1 MLPGMSRYRLGFF
14 ITLASA
20 IAYAIWP
27 SALRAAYLDGANASF
42 AILIAMLG
50 RSMPIF
56 IRCFLQRHKIFTT
69 KQDVRSGVV
78 GGFFQ
83 ATSSAAAMA
92 AVMFLPG
99 PLVIVI
105 MFTHT
110 LMLLGYMI
118 WRGETKAEI
127 ATLGTTASALI
138 GLCLVLDLFH
148 KQTSSNLTGMALAFA
163 SAVAIASRLYV
174 YGHQMKTKPPMV
186 VGTENFL
193 FAVLFT
199 LPAVFWQTPV
209 APHSLQGWA
218 WMGLGALSLAGGTLG
233 QFYAI
238 SLLGAFRYSL
248 FLKMEPLFSTI
259 FAALLIGDILKPMQY
274 IGVLLVVGS
283 LALFQVVD
291 HYRGGKQDPMLN
303 TNND

>member
-1 MLPGMSRYRLGFF
+1 MSTYRLGFF
-14 ITLASA
+14 ITLMSA
-20 IAYAIWP
+20 IAYAAWP
-27 SALRAAYLDGANASF
+27 SALRGAYADGANASF
-42 AILIAMLG
+42 AIIIAMLG

-56 IRCFLQRHKIFTT
+56 VRCLWQRRPIFTAR
-69 KQDVRSGVV
+69 QDLRSGVI

-83 ATSSAAAMA
+83 ASSSAAAMA
-92 AVMFLPG
+92 AVAFLPG

-110 LMLLGYMI
+110 LMLLAYMI
-118 WRGETKAEI
+118 WRGETKAEV
-127 ATLGTTASALI
+127 ATLATTGSALI

-148 KQTSSNLTGMALAFA
+148 KQSGSNLTGMGLAFV

-174 YGHQMKTKPPMV
+174 YGHQMKTKHPMV

-199 LPAVFWQTPV
+199 LPAALIQTPV
-209 APHSLQGWA
+209 PPHSLQGAA
-218 WMGLGALSLAGGTLG
+218 WMALGALSLAGGTLG

-248 FLKMEPLFSTI
+248 FLKLEPLFSTI
-259 FAALLIGDILKPMQY
+259 FAAFLIGDILHPLQY
-274 IGVLLVVGS
+274 FGIVMVVGS
-283 LALFQVVD
+283 LALFQICD